1 MEAESFSL
9 HPYRFEGQWS
19 AADKKFV
26 AEVLVDPR
34 GWAKQGRLCVPNDVA
49 PDAPVEF
56 TMRIASEEDIA
67 SMFPEGFRGLSVSV
81 MNTRPRE
88 IYFNAKNWAAVPP
101 ASGYRSLKGYRTYLV
116 NHEVGHAAFGLGHFW
131 LGNGHNRCDSL
142 GRCALLHRGCIGFF
156 IRMCVIS
163 WWIRY
168 AVQQHVERVYV
179 VVSSSPSPVG
189 VWSSNTSV
197 CIVDEV
203 G

>member
-116 NHEVGHAAFGLGHFW
+116 NHEVGHAAFGLGHRNNRTANVKGVLPAPVMMQQT
-131 LGNGHNRCDSL
+131 LGTGD
-142 GRCALLHRGCIGFF
+142 
-156 IRMCVIS
+156 
-163 WWIRY
+163 
-168 AVQQHVERVYV
+168 YV
-179 VVSSSPSPVG
+179 PNPWPVM
-189 VWSSNTSV
+189 
-197 CIVDEV
+197 
-203 G
+203 